1 MWRRVAPLSRGRRQS
16 SPLPI
21 EWCQRKT
28 AAVVKTP
35 LAFSFCRN
43 EMVRRGVL
51 LFVAR
56 LAMCVFPRG
65 LGFIIRIFL
74 VSPKAGRTDITPM
87 HHYTADQT
95 LGEEKRREADAEEEE
110 EIAIRICPLYPS
122 VFTLDECVGCTKGFE
137 AILRNRERGRVSGGR
152 VSE

>member
-1 MWRRVAPLSRGRRQS
+1 MKWSAG
-16 SPLPI
+16 
-21 EWCQRKT
+21 E
-28 AAVVKTP
+28 
-35 LAFSFCRN
+35 FFF
-43 EMVRRGVL
+43 
-51 LFVAR
+51 FVAR
-56 LAMCVFPRG
+56 PAMCVFPRG

-95 LGEEKRREADAEEEE
+95 LGEEKRREAAADADVEE

-137 AILRNRERGRVSGGR
+137 AILRNGDGGR
-152 VSE
+152 VGE

>member
-1 MWRRVAPLSRGRRQS
+1 MKWSAGG
-16 SPLPI
+16 
-21 EWCQRKT
+21 
-28 AAVVKTP
+28 
-35 LAFSFCRN
+35 FFF
-43 EMVRRGVL
+43 
-51 LFVAR
+51 FVAHQ
-56 LAMCVFPRG
+56 AMCVFPRG

-95 LGEEKRREADAEEEE
+95 LGEEKRREADVEEEE

-137 AILRNRERGRVSGGR
+137 AILRNRERGRVS
-152 VSE
+152 E